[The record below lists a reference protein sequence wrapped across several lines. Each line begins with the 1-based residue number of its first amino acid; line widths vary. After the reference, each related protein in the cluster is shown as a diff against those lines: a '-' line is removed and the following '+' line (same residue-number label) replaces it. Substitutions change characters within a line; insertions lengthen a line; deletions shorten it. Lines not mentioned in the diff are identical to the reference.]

1 MAVSKDWRVHSGSA
15 KTIKN
20 LASNKHLIGMK
31 LLIILSL
38 ASQLK
43 QPKEDLFVQV
53 VHEASARQNLHF

>member
-1 MAVSKDWRVHSGSA
+1 MEVH
-15 KTIKN
+15 KN
-20 LASNKHLIGMK
+20 LASNKHLIAMK
-31 LLIILSL
+31 LLIILYL